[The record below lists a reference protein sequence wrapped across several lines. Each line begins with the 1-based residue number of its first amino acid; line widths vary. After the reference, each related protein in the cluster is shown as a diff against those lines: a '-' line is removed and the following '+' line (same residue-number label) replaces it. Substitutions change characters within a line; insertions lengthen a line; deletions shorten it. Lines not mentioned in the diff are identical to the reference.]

1 MHELVPI
8 VSMVGRHNSGKTTL
22 LTQVI
27 PYLKR
32 AGCKTAVIKHAAHGL
47 NIENRSDSDRLYN
60 SGADLVYASSP
71 GMSLVYRRYDH
82 EEELETIYSQVSPDY
97 DLVIC
102 EGFKKAAVPKVEV
115 LRAEISTKP
124 MDLENVIARVAD
136 FNCEGDLPTFLL
148 NQHEEVARFIIS
160 TFKPEDLY

>member
-1 MHELVPI
+1 MVPI
-8 VSMVGRHNSGKTTL
+8 VSMVGQHNSGKTTL
-22 LTQVI
+22 LTEVI

-71 GMSLVYRRYDH
+71 SMSLVYRRYDQ
-82 EEELETIYSQVSPDY
+82 EEELETIYSHISPGY
-97 DLVIC
+97 DLVIG
-102 EGFKKAAVPKVEV
+102 EGFKKAAVPKIEV

-136 FNCEGDLPTFLL
+136 FNCGGNLPNFFL
-148 NQHEEVARFIIS
+148 NQYEEVAQFIIN
-160 TFKPEDLY
+160 TFNLKDLY

>member
-1 MHELVPI
+1 MVPI

-22 LTQVI
+22 LTEVI

-47 NIENRSDSDRLYN
+47 NIESRSDSDRLYN

-71 GMSLVYRRYDH
+71 GMSLLYRRYDQ
-82 EEELETIYSQVSPDY
+82 EEELATIYAKVSPGY

-102 EGFKKAAVPKVEV
+102 EGFKKAAVPKIEV

-136 FNCEGDLPTFLL
+136 FNCGGNLPNFLL
-148 NQHEEVARFIIS
+148 NQYEEVARFIIN
-160 TFKPEDLY
+160 TFNLKELY